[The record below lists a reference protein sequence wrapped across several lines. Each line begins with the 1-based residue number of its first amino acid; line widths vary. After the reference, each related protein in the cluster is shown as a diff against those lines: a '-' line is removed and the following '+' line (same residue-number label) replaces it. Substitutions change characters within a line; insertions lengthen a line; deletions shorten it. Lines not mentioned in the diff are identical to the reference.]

1 MHLCDEENQQYA
13 RSGIVMSYMRYDDV
27 KQWEGTAIGRRGD
40 DYEAFKHKKAEQLLD
55 AMERDMPGFR
65 KGIKEYF
72 TSTPLTY
79 LDYTGTAEGS
89 MYGIAKDIKLGPAGR
104 VHHRTKVPN
113 LFITGQNINSHGIL
127 GVLVGALVTTNEF
140 Y

>member
-1 MHLCDEENQQYA
+1 M
-13 RSGIVMSYMRYDDV
+13 
-27 KQWEGTAIGRRGD
+27 
-40 DYEAFKHKKAEQLLD
+40 YELAKNITL
-55 AMERDMPGFR
+55 
-65 KGIKEYF
+65 
-72 TSTPLTY
+72 
-79 LDYTGTAEGS
+79 GS
-89 MYGIAKDIKLGPAGR
+89 AGR